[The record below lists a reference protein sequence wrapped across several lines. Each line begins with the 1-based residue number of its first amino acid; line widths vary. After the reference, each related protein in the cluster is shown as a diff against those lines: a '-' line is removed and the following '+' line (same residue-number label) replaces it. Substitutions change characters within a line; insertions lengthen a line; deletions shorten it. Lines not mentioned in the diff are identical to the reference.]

1 MRTTP
6 RATPQTT
13 LTPRPTR
20 AALLATLALPETA
33 STPATPTASL
43 GATQTPLP
51 IPTQPVVIR
60 PPTPSRQTN
69 EQIWRAQQRDRRS
82 FDPPQ
87 AYVARPSATLLWYDP
102 RTGQSLEIGTL
113 LGEFQASAE
122 FRLRGS
128 DQPAIEVPY
137 RINNDFGLT
146 AISDA
151 IVRRMN
157 EAGYSERVDAYVLLS
172 EAVQPR

>member
-1 MRTTP
+1 LAVTPTP
-6 RATPQTT
+6 RH
-13 LTPRPTR
+13 
-20 AALLATLALPETA
+20 
-33 STPATPTASL
+33 
-43 GATQTPLP
+43 
-51 IPTQPVVIR
+51 IPTQPVIIR
-60 PPTPSRQTN
+60 PPTPSQQSN
-69 EQIWRAQQRDRRS
+69 EQIWRAQQLDRRA

-113 LGEFQASAE
+113 LGEFPASAA
-122 FRLRGS
+122 FTLRGS

-151 IVRRMN
+151 IVQRMH
-157 EAGYSERVDAYVLLS
+157 EAGYTERVDAYILLS
-172 EAVQPR
+172 DAVQPR